1 MNHPPQIKYAGQ
13 LYVLAADPQGQDPKQ
28 RIKTRIMLTQLRY
41 KMIPLQMSLAR
52 SPEAQQRI
60 EARAQKIQERLQKL
74 QQQLLHVGGKKPAG
88 RPAPRGR
95 K

>member
-13 LYVLAADPQGQDPKQ
+13 LYVLAAPVDPQERKQ
-28 RIKTRIMLTQLRY
+28 RIQTRIMLAKLRA

-60 EARAQKIQERLQKL
+60 TARQQKIGELLQKL
-74 QQQLLHVGGKKPAG
+74 QQQLLHVGGKKPKQS
-88 RPAPRGR
+88 APRGR